1 MVEPKKRFD
10 ISAKKTEAGWAEAN
24 DKFFLYATPLWFE
37 WLKWMLILGAIKV
50 VAAATR
56 DPIVQL
62 IEVYRMV
69 FYDVYARVFLEIRIS
84 WNS

>member
-62 IEVYRMV
+62 IEGISYG
-69 FYDVYARVFLEIRIS
+69 FL
-84 WNS
+84 